1 MKELE
6 SYYESLKE
14 NANKLKQAKNDEF
27 TNLTGIRV
35 EVYNFNVIL
44 NEQKV
49 INFKIYNY
57 LFSLINSLE
66 FKRF

>member
-14 NANKLKQAKNDEF
+14 NADKLKQAKNDEF
-27 TNLTGIRV
+27 TNLTGIGV
-35 EVYNFNVIL
+35 EVYNFYVIL

-49 INFKIYNY
+49 IIFQIYNY